1 MSKAIQNFLASA
13 LAEVDVKLGG
23 DRPWD
28 VRIHNSKTYG
38 RIARQGSLGLG
49 ESFMDGWWEC
59 DQLAEMFTRTLT
71 SPRLAALADRGT
83 LWMRLL
89 QLLTNPQTIKKSREE
104 VGRTHYIHRN
114 RFYQLM
120 LDPLM
125 LYTCGYWD
133 ENIGSRDLDGAQ
145 RAKLDLVAVKLGL
158 KPGMKVLDI
167 GCGWGG
173 GAYYLANNYGV
184 EVTGITL
191 SESQLEMAEDLCS
204 GVSASFEL
212 CDYRLHQGRYD
223 RIYSLGMLE
232 HVGNKNYRTYLEKV
246 RQLLDSEGLFLLQS
260 IGQNPGLPFNDPWI
274 DKYIFPGSFIPSG
287 IEIAKAMDGILIM
300 EDWQNFG
307 LHYVPTLEGWAE
319 NLRRNEDEIL
329 SSLCDERELRMW
341 HFYLASS
348 AAFFR
353 VRQLQLFQV
362 LMSPPDLRSTPLP
375 RFRKD
380 LDNVKRTGTP
390 AKERRVEAREDKAGK
405 GAKKRA
411 ATSGQEVQ

>member
-1 MSKAIQNFLASA
+1 M
-13 LAEVDVKLGG
+13 
-23 DRPWD
+23 
-28 VRIHNSKTYG
+28 
-38 RIARQGSLGLG
+38 
-49 ESFMDGWWEC
+49 
-59 DQLAEMFTRTLT
+59 
-71 SPRLAALADRGT
+71 
-83 LWMRLL
+83 
-89 QLLTNPQTIKKSREE
+89 
-104 VGRTHYIHRN
+104 GRTHYVHRN

-125 LYTCGYWD
+125 LYTCGYWN
-133 ENIGSRDLDGAQ
+133 EKIGSRDLDGSQ

-173 GAYYLANNYGV
+173 AAYYMARNYGV
-184 EVTGITL
+184 EVTGLTL
-191 SESQLEMAEDLCS
+191 SESQLEMAEDRCS
-204 GVSASFEL
+204 GIGASFEL

-232 HVGNKNYRTYLEKV
+232 HVGDKNHRTYLKKV
-246 RQLLDSEGLFLLQS
+246 QQLLEPEGLFLLQS

-287 IEIAKAMDGILIM
+287 INIARAFDDVLIM
-300 EDWQNFG
+300 EDWQNLG
-307 LHYVPTLEGWAE
+307 PHYVPTLGGWAE
-319 NLRRNEDEIL
+319 NLRRHEDEIL

-353 VRQLQLFQV
+353 VRQLQLWQV
-362 LMSPPDLRSTPLP
+362 LMSQPGPRNAPLP
-375 RFRKD
+375 HFRKD
-380 LDNVKRTGTP
+380 LDDVKLP
-390 AKERRVEAREDKAGK
+390 PAAKERLVRIREDDAPK

-411 ATSGQEVQ
+411 PARRQGA

>member
-1 MSKAIQNFLASA
+1 MSNAIRDFLASG

-23 DRPWD
+23 ERPWD
-28 VRIHNSKTYG
+28 VRIHNPKTYG

-59 DQLAEMFTRTLT
+59 DDLAEMFSR
-71 SPRLAALADRGT
+71 ALASPKLANLANRGT
-83 LWMRLL
+83 LGMRLVRI
-89 QLLTNPQTIKKSREE
+89 LTNPQTIKKSKEE
-104 VGRTHYIHRN
+104 VGRTHYVHRN

-133 ENIGSRDLDGAQ
+133 EKIGSRDLDGSQ

-158 KPGMKVLDI
+158 QPGMKVLDI

-173 GAYYLANNYGV
+173 AAHYLARNHGV
-184 EVTGITL
+184 EVTGLTL
-191 SESQLEMAEDLCS
+191 SESQLEMAEDRCS

-232 HVGNKNYRTYLEKV
+232 HVGDKNHRTYLKKV
-246 RQLLDSEGLFLLQS
+246 RELLDPEGLLLLQS
-260 IGQNPGLPFNDPWI
+260 IGQNPGMPFNDPWI

-287 IEIAKAMDGILIM
+287 INIARAVDDTLII

-307 LHYVPTLEGWAE
+307 PHYVPTLDGWAQ
-319 NLRRNEDEIL
+319 NLRRNEKEIL

-348 AAFFR
+348 AAYFR
-353 VRQLQLFQV
+353 VRQLQLWQ
-362 LMSPPDLRSTPLP
+362 LLLSPPGPRSAPLP

-380 LDNVKRTGTP
+380 LDDVKLP
-390 AKERRVEAREDKAGK
+390 LVAKERQVRAREDGTQQ
-405 GAKKRA
+405 GAKK
-411 ATSGQEVQ
+411 

>member
-1 MSKAIQNFLASA
+1 MSKTIENFLASG

-28 VRIHNSKTYG
+28 VRIHDSRTYG
-38 RIARQGSLGLG
+38 RIVRQGSLGLG

-59 DQLAEMFTRTLT
+59 DQLAEMLTRALT
-71 SPRLAALADRGT
+71 SPKLAALTDRGT
-83 LWMRLL
+83 LWMRLV
-89 QLLTNPQTIKKSREE
+89 QLLTNPQTIKKSKEE
-104 VGRTHYIHRN
+104 VGRTHYVHRN

-133 ENIGSRDLDGAQ
+133 DRLGSRDLDSSQ
-145 RAKLDLVAVKLGL
+145 RVKLDLVAVKLGL
-158 KPGMKVLDI
+158 EPGMKVLDI

-173 GAYYLANNYGV
+173 AAHYMARNYGV
-184 EVTGITL
+184 EVTGLTL
-191 SESQLEMAEDLCS
+191 SESQLEMAEDRCS
-204 GVSASFEL
+204 GVNASFEL
-212 CDYRLHQGRYD
+212 CDYRLHEGRYD

-232 HVGNKNYRTYLEKV
+232 HVGNKNHRTYLKKV
-246 RQLLDSEGLFLLQS
+246 RQLLEPEGLFLLQS
-260 IGQNPGLPFNDPWI
+260 IGQNPSVPFNDPWI
-274 DKYIFPGSFIPSG
+274 NKYIFPGSFIPSTPDV
-287 IEIAKAMDGILIM
+287 AKALDGVLIM

-307 LHYVPTLEGWAE
+307 PHYVLTLSGWAE
-319 NLRRNEDEIL
+319 NLRRNEKDIL

-362 LMSPPDLRSTPLP
+362 LMSQPGMRSAPLY

-380 LDNVKRTGTP
+380 LDDVKLP
-390 AKERRVEAREDKAGK
+390 QAKKERQIRAREDEAAKK

-411 ATSGQEVQ
+411 AVG